1 MFALKSKKP
10 EQTSARVVAEP
21 ADMAPAVASRNDVE
35 RMPAMICDAPQNVI
49 GKGTVIQGNIVAE
62 GDLLI
67 EGTVRGDVTTKT
79 TLIVGKSCV
88 IEGNILADHAE
99 VAGQVKGTVQA
110 LGLLIIKSSS
120 MIDGDVLTK
129 NLNVESGSTFNGRFT
144 VGSVT
149 STNAP
154 AKNEAPTLKSEAIKS
169 ESTKTENTVLGSDI
183 RRTPTAA
190 VTTPSKV

>member
-1 MFALKSKKP
+1 MFGPKSKKP
-10 EQTSARVVAEP
+10 EQTMPTTAVDSSFTTEP
-21 ADMAPAVASRNDVE
+21 ATATEHDRHALPNGGA
-35 RMPAMICDAPQNVI
+35 QNVI
-49 GKGTVIQGNIVAE
+49 GKGTIIQGNIVAE
-62 GDLLI
+62 GDLFI

-79 TLIVGKSCV
+79 TLIVGPTCV
-88 IEGNILADHAE
+88 IEGNIVADHAE

-149 STNAP
+149 STNGVSR
-154 AKNEAPTLKSEAIKS
+154 KNETPLMKMDS
-169 ESTKTENTVLGSDI
+169 NVLGSEI
-183 RRTPTAA
+183 RRPAAA
-190 VTTPSKV
+190 VAGSLSKV

>member
-10 EQTSARVVAEP
+10 EQTPTRVMAEP
-21 ADMAPAVASRNDVE
+21 AAVAPEAASRNDVE
-35 RMPAMICDAPQNVI
+35 RMPAMVCDAPQNVI
-49 GKGTVIQGNIVAE
+49 GKGTIIQGNIVAE

-149 STNAP
+149 STNS
-154 AKNEAPTLKSEAIKS
+154 TLKSDVPTIKS
-169 ESTKTENTVLGSDI
+169 ESNVLGSDV
-183 RRTPTAA
+183 RRTATAA
-190 VTTPSKV
+190 VTSPSKV

>member
-1 MFALKSKKP
+1 MISSSPANIAP
-10 EQTSARVVAEP
+10 EP
-21 ADMAPAVASRNDVE
+21 APRIDEDPCAAAPVAT
-35 RMPAMICDAPQNVI
+35 AQNVI
-49 GKGTVIQGNIVAE
+49 GKGTVIQGNIVAD

-79 TLIVGKSCV
+79 KLIIGPTCV
-88 IEGNILADHAE
+88 VEGNIVADHAE
-99 VAGQVKGTVQA
+99 VAGKVKGTVQA

-149 STNAP
+149 SSNGVP
-154 AKNEAPTLKSEAIKS
+154 KNDLAIKP
-169 ESTKTENTVLGSDI
+169 ESSVFGGEA
-183 RRTPTAA
+183 RRPAAATTPI
-190 VTTPSKV
+190 PSKV